1 MIFVNCSGSAIALT
15 PVTEDCD
22 AILQAWYGGESGGQA
37 VADVLF
43 GDYDPS
49 GKLPV
54 TFYKS
59 SDQLKDFESY
69 SMKGRTY
76 RYMDDALFPF
86 GFGLSYTSL
95 SIGTADAGN
104 KVVTKQVGLSLAVPV
119 SNTGKRTGTE
129 VVQVYLRKA
138 DDSSGLFKTLRG
150 FRRVTVP
157 VGKTVIATVTL
168 PYSAFEFYNEQE
180 LQMRVT
186 PGDYDVWYGNTSADR
201 DLKKISVTVR

>member
-1 MIFVNCSGSAIALT
+1 
-15 PVTEDCD
+15 
-22 AILQAWYGGESGGQA
+22 

-76 RYMDDALFPF
+76 RFMSDALFPF
-86 GFGLSYTSL
+86 GFGLSYTSF
-95 SIGTADAGN
+95 SIGDADAGD
-104 KVVTKQVGLSLAVPV
+104 KIVTKDGLSLAIPV

-129 VVQVYLRKA
+129 VVQVYIRKA
-138 DDSSGLFKTLRG
+138 GDSSGLLKTLRG

-157 VGKTVIATVTL
+157 AGKTVVATVPL
-168 PYSAFEFYNEQE
+168 PYSAFEFYNDEK
-180 LQMRVT
+180 LQMMVT
-186 PGDYDVWYGNTSADR
+186 PGDYDVWYGKSSADK
-201 DLKKISVTVR
+201 DLKKVSVTVR